1 MDLISI
7 IVPIYNV
14 EVYLDECINSL
25 LQQTYKNIEIILI
38 NDGSTD
44 RSLEICYKYKALDN
58 RIRVI
63 NKSNEGLGLTRNRG
77 LDNITGKY
85 VTFIDSDDYADNDLI
100 KNLYKGIIENNAD
113 TCIAGFKRVND
124 AGEVLYLEA
133 YENMVYTNEECIND
147 LLVRMLGSSPEKS
160 DSIRMS
166 VWNVLFSVD
175 IIKKN
180 GLKFVSEREIISE
193 DIIFDIDYYQH
204 VKKVALIDT
213 AAYNYRVNESSLTN
227 KYRED
232 RFYKSKI
239 LYNELYK
246 RVNKIYRDLEST
258 YRIQRLYFVYIKTCI
273 HQENIKISGLS
284 YKQAISNIKKI
295 CYDNQIQEIIKTYPI
310 NKLKLKQKIFLLF
323 IRYKFSVLLY
333 LFGTLS

>member
-7 IVPIYNV
+7 IVPVYNV
-14 EVYLDECINSL
+14 ETYLDECVNSL
-25 LQQTYKNIEIILI
+25 LNQTYKNIEIILI

-44 RSLEICYKYKALDN
+44 RSLEICNKYKLLDN

-63 NKSNEGLGLTRNRG
+63 NKSNEGLGLTRNVG
-77 LDNITGKY
+77 LDNINGKY
-85 VTFIDSDDYADNDLI
+85 VTFIDSDDYVDNDLI
-100 KNLYKGIIENNAD
+100 KNLYNGIRKNNAD

-124 AGEVLYLEA
+124 AGEVLYRET
-133 YENMVYTNEECIND
+133 YDNIVYTNEECIND
-147 LLVRMLGSSPEKS
+147 LLVRMLGSSPSKS

-175 IIKKN
+175 IIKEN

-204 VKKVALIDT
+204 AKKVVLINT
-213 AAYNYRVNESSLTN
+213 ASYNYRVNDSSLTN
-227 KYRED
+227 KYRQD

-239 LYNELYK
+239 LYNELYE
-246 RVNKIYRDLEST
+246 RINKIYKNIEPT

-273 HQENIKISGLS
+273 HQENVKISGLK
-284 YKQAISNIKKI
+284 YRQAISNIKKI

-310 NKLKLKQKIFLLF
+310 NKLKLKQKLFLLF
-323 IRYKFSVLLY
+323 IKYRFSVLLY
-333 LFGTLS
+333 LFGALS